1 MTAASN
7 QACIVGIGQTEFSK
21 MSGRSEQQLAAESV
35 LLACKDAGVD
45 PSTIDGMLTF
55 DLDNSDEVDIMRS
68 LGCKE
73 INYTARLPQGGAS
86 SVSTIVHAKRAVE
99 SGFCDTIVIW
109 RAMNERSQYRFGQ
122 PHQGLSP
129 DAVFHL
135 ERRLQPRGKRC
146 LAGLIYI
153 NMA

>member
-86 SVSTIVHAKRAVE
+86 SVSTIVHAKRAD
-99 SGFCDTIVIW
+99 G
-109 RAMNERSQYRFGQ
+109 
-122 PHQGLSP
+122 
-129 DAVFHL
+129 VFHL